1 LNGKSLGKKDM
12 PRNGHLHWSVN
23 YEAGKLEAIAY
34 KKGKKLTSFVETT
47 NLPSKL
53 KIEPSKTQLLADGKD
68 ISVINI
74 TVLDKEGREVLD
86 ANKMIDF
93 KLFGDAKII
102 GVGNGD
108 PSSHQADF
116 CMDGKWQRSSFNG
129 KCQVIIQ
136 STKTKGKLRF
146 EAILDGLYLTT
157 INLESK

>member
-1 LNGKSLGKKDM
+1 
-12 PRNGHLHWSVN
+12 
-23 YEAGKLEAIAY
+23 
-34 KKGKKLTSFVETT
+34 
-47 NLPSKL
+47 
-53 KIEPSKTQLLADGKD
+53 
-68 ISVINI
+68 
-74 TVLDKEGREVLD
+74 VLDKEGREVLD

-116 CMDGKWQRSSFNG
+116 CKDGKWQRSSFNG

-136 STKTKGKLRF
+136 SAKTKGKHRF

-157 INLESK
+157 IDLESK